1 MNMPRNDR
9 TALKPEISAWL
20 STWLSRE
27 LEMPEAE
34 IDVTRSLMDYGL
46 SSIIATMLV
55 GELEDRYG
63 LQLPVTLAW
72 DYPTI
77 EEMAGYLSDAA
88 SKQTAR
94 EVPAPDG
101 AEELPADLE
110 NLSDEEVDA
119 LLARL
124 GSSD

>member
-77 EEMAGYLSDAA
+77 EEMAGYLWTRRRSRRHAR
-88 SKQTAR
+88 SLHQTVGGVAR
-94 EVPAPDG
+94 RSGKPVG
-101 AEELPADLE
+101 
-110 NLSDEEVDA
+110 
-119 LLARL
+119 
-124 GSSD
+124 